1 MKIPNFEKISTE
13 KREELLDKLKG
24 ILDCSDFVHGVFAY
38 LRSNDEAE
46 NLLNFI
52 NDHPKADSSTIL
64 IYLLALK
71 KQRNK

>member
-13 KREELLDKLKG
+13 KREELLDKLKE

-38 LRSNDEAE
+38 LRSNDEAD

-52 NDHPKADSSTIL
+52 NNHPKADSSTIL